1 MGKDKIHELV
11 DIIDT
16 ENIEFIYNFL
26 SNFIENIQ
34 NKNSDITK
42 EEEKEILSAWENNS
56 KKLYSLEELKKE
68 IGLYLCTN
76 K

>member
-42 EEEKEILSAWENNS
+42 
-56 KKLYSLEELKKE
+56 KE
-68 IGLYLCTN
+68 IGLNLCTN

>member
-68 IGLYLCTN
+68 IGL
-76 K
+76 